1 MPSTRTQNLNIFSWN
16 TFVLGKPLL
25 SSIIGVCVG
34 GEGWSGGLPSGLTS
48 MSIIFVIFNDL
59 KSAYTCILIHRII

>member
-1 MPSTRTQNLNIFSWN
+1 MW
-16 TFVLGKPLL
+16 G
-25 SSIIGVCVG
+25 GGG